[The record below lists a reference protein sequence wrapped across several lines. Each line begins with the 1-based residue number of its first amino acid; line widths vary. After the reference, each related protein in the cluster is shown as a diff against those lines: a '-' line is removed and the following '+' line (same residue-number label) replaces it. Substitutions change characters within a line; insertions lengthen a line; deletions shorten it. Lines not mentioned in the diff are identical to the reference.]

1 MALIHGVDFRIEK
14 VDYMV
19 EEQIIKK
26 YKDGEISKEK
36 LNYLMHHHNNVIKQT
51 NIKWRVNKD

>member
-1 MALIHGVDFRIEK
+1 MDFRIEK

-19 EEQIIKK
+19 EEQILKK